1 MLQIMIKSLILVS
14 SKGKHYSRLW
24 MMIRALVIKIK
35 LFFNGTKG
43 RLRSPI
49 LAIFSQYT
57 ITKHPQVLGGA
68 APVEHGREGA
78 REKVQPDRSLQEPE
92 EDARQQERHDQ
103 GDEEEA
109 QRL

>member
-1 MLQIMIKSLILVS
+1 MDDDQSIGNKNQTFFT
-14 SKGKHYSRLW
+14 
-24 MMIRALVIKIK
+24 RA
-35 LFFNGTKG
+35 KG

-49 LAIFSQYT
+49 LAIFSQYM
-57 ITKHPQVLGGA
+57 ITKRPQVLGGS

-78 REKVQPDRSLQEPE
+78 REEVQPDRRVQEPE
-92 EDARQQERHDQ
+92 EDAGQQERHDQ